1 MKVLLIDDHTL
12 FRDALSLLLS
22 HRLPDLTVL
31 HAGDIAAAGT
41 VLAAHP
47 DLRLALLD
55 LGLPDSEGLGSLHRW
70 REQAP
75 GVTTVV
81 LSADERRDTVLAALD
96 AGAAGFIPKTAQGTV
111 LEDALRAVLEGRAWV
126 PQAALDA
133 HAAPPARTAAA
144 ATTELSPRQRDVLRL
159 LIEGRSN
166 KLICREL
173 DLSESTVKTHLAAIF
188 RRLEV
193 ENRTQAVIAAA
204 RLGLQLKG

>member
-22 HRLPDLTVL
+22 HRLPGLNVL
-31 HAGDIAAAGT
+31 HAGDIAGARR
-41 VLAAHP
+41 VLDEHP
-47 DLRLALLD
+47 DLQLALLD
-55 LGLPDSEGLGSLHRW
+55 LGLPDSDGLASLQRW
-70 REQAP
+70 RELAP
-75 GVTTVV
+75 QITTVV
-81 LSADERRDTVLAALD
+81 LSADERPDTVLAALD

-111 LEDALRAVLEGRAWV
+111 LQDALRAVLEGRAWV
-126 PQAALDA
+126 PLAALDA
-133 HAAPPARTAAA
+133 QATPRSAPA
-144 ATTELSPRQRDVLRL
+144 ATIELSPRQLDVLRL

-204 RLGLQLKG
+204 RLGLQLNN

>member
-22 HRLPDLTVL
+22 HRLPGLTVL
-31 HAGDIAAAGT
+31 HAGDIGAARA

-70 REQAP
+70 REHAP

-111 LEDALRAVLEGRAWV
+111 LQDALCAVLEGRAWV
-126 PQAALDA
+126 PLTALEAQAAA
-133 HAAPPARTAAA
+133 PANAAI
-144 ATTELSPRQRDVLRL
+144 ELSPRQLDVLRL

-188 RRLEV
+188 RRLDV

-204 RLGLQLKG
+204 RLGLQLGA

>member
-22 HRLPDLTVL
+22 HHLPGLTIL
-31 HAGDIAAAGT
+31 HAGDIASAAR
-41 VLAAHP
+41 VLDEHP
-47 DLRLALLD
+47 DLQLALLD
-55 LGLPDSEGLGSLHRW
+55 LGLPDSDGLASLQRW
-70 REQAP
+70 REHAP
-75 GVTTVV
+75 QVTTVV
-81 LSADERRDTVLAALD
+81 LSADERPATVLAALD

-111 LEDALRAVLEGRAWV
+111 LQDALRAVIEGRAWV
-126 PQAALDA
+126 PLAALDA
-133 HAAPPARTAAA
+133 QAAPPRNAAPA
-144 ATTELSPRQRDVLRL
+144 PIELSPRQRDVLRL

-204 RLGLQLKG
+204 RLGLQLGA